1 MIKFIICIV
10 TVYILIN
17 SISYGIYELKEQKN
31 KVGGITSVAL
41 GIFQCVFTNTIL
53 FMLNR

>member
-17 SISYGIYELKEQKN
+17 SISYGIYELKDQKN

>member
-17 SISYGIYELKEQKN
+17 SISYGIYEIREQKN
-31 KVGGITSVAL
+31 KVGGITSVML
-41 GIFQCVFTNTIL
+41 GIFQCVFTNSML
-53 FMLNR
+53 FILNR